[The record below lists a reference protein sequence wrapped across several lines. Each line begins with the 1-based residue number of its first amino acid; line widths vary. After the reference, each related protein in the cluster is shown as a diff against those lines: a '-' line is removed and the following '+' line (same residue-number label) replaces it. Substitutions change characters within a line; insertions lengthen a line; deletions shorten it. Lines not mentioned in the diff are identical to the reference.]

1 MFFLWAIDYPL
12 ELFLAFIIFFI
23 ALNKKKKWYIY
34 LPLTIV
40 ALFGIWQLYHID
52 FIYNNELLTISFY
65 VLMMGITYLMII
77 SAIDISPIN
86 ALFVLGSILSMQHLI
101 YKITME
107 IIIAIDMSLLS
118 EIYYFLISYI
128 AMLIIYPLIYLLVA
142 RKLKDYIDSTNV
154 VANLVAIVLIISV
167 EIILGIYE
175 QKIFLSDFPNHKAI
189 SLLINSSN
197 IIITAFNLVFIY
209 ITAILQHKKEE
220 NIILNLI
227 NNKNQSRYELAKVTV
242 EEINMKYH
250 DLKHALKKEDLDD
263 ELKKEIEET
272 ITNYKAIV
280 NTNNKG
286 VNVAIYEAQLRSIK
300 EHIELN
306 VLIDG
311 SIPSNIK
318 NHHIY
323 SVLSNLLEN
332 AIEATKKLAEPNK
345 KHISLNIK
353 SIKGSTIINIENFV
367 DEKIVFK
374 NGFPLTSKK
383 DKSSHGYGLK
393 SVSNIINNKYDGT
406 ISFKQIDDKF
416 IVNIV
421 LPII

>member
-128 AMLIIYPLIYLLVA
+128 AMLIIYPLIYLLGA

-300 EHIELN
+300 EHIDLN

>member
-250 DLKHALKKEDLDD
+250 DLKHALKKEDLDHD
-263 ELKKEIEET
+263 
-272 ITNYKAIV
+272 
-280 NTNNKG
+280 
-286 VNVAIYEAQLRSIK
+286 
-300 EHIELN
+300 
-306 VLIDG
+306 
-311 SIPSNIK
+311 
-318 NHHIY
+318 
-323 SVLSNLLEN
+323 
-332 AIEATKKLAEPNK
+332 
-345 KHISLNIK
+345 IS
-353 SIKGSTIINIENFV
+353 
-367 DEKIVFK
+367 
-374 NGFPLTSKK
+374 
-383 DKSSHGYGLK
+383 Y
-393 SVSNIINNKYDGT
+393 
-406 ISFKQIDDKF
+406 
-416 IVNIV
+416 
-421 LPII
+421 

>member
-220 NIILNLI
+220 NVILNLI

-300 EHIELN
+300 EHIDLN

>member
-101 YKITME
+101 YKITLE

-300 EHIELN
+300 EHIDLN

>member
-300 EHIELN
+300 EHIDLN

-374 NGFPLTSKK
+374 NEFPLTSKK

>member
-154 VANLVAIVLIISV
+154 VANLVAIV
-167 EIILGIYE
+167 
-175 QKIFLSDFPNHKAI
+175 
-189 SLLINSSN
+189 
-197 IIITAFNLVFIY
+197 
-209 ITAILQHKKEE
+209 
-220 NIILNLI
+220 
-227 NNKNQSRYELAKVTV
+227 
-242 EEINMKYH
+242 
-250 DLKHALKKEDLDD
+250 
-263 ELKKEIEET
+263 
-272 ITNYKAIV
+272 
-280 NTNNKG
+280 
-286 VNVAIYEAQLRSIK
+286 
-300 EHIELN
+300 
-306 VLIDG
+306 
-311 SIPSNIK
+311 
-318 NHHIY
+318 
-323 SVLSNLLEN
+323 
-332 AIEATKKLAEPNK
+332 
-345 KHISLNIK
+345 
-353 SIKGSTIINIENFV
+353 
-367 DEKIVFK
+367 
-374 NGFPLTSKK
+374 
-383 DKSSHGYGLK
+383 
-393 SVSNIINNKYDGT
+393 
-406 ISFKQIDDKF
+406 
-416 IVNIV
+416 
-421 LPII
+421 

>member
-128 AMLIIYPLIYLLVA
+128 AMLIIYPLIYLLGA

>member
-300 EHIELN
+300 EHIDLN

-311 SIPSNIK
+311 SIPNNIK

>member
-300 EHIELN
+300 EHIDLN

>member
-128 AMLIIYPLIYLLVA
+128 AMLIIYPLIYLLGA

-189 SLLINSSN
+189 SLLINSLN

-220 NIILNLI
+220 NVILNLI

-300 EHIELN
+300 EHIDLN